1 MTQEQRGETD
11 KLKTLIDTL
20 AIVNTSLDISE
31 IEARTIEA
39 AMRLVQSEQAS
50 LLLLD
55 ESTGELYF
63 DTATG
68 DKGEEVKQIRLKKG
82 EGIAGWVAEHNEPLI
97 VPDVNADPRFTARV
111 DRKSG
116 FITRNILC
124 VPVRIKS
131 RLIGVLQAINKRGDA
146 FSEEDQDYLTALAN
160 QVAVAIEN
168 ARLYQDLRAAFHSTV
183 QSLAEAMDLRDQA
196 TKGHARRV
204 VNYSVGIARVMG
216 MPPKLMGTLKLA
228 AMLHDVGMIGISDE
242 QVRRA
247 DLAGKER
254 GEIIKR
260 HVDLSCQILGN
271 IKQLKDCMPVIRHH
285 HEHYDGSGYPDGLK
299 GNQIPILARIIA
311 AADTFDALSTQRA
324 YLPKVA
330 REQALERVKAMS
342 GKELDP
348 SVVEGLLEA
357 YLLYSLDKVT

>member
-1 MTQEQRGETD
+1 MPHEHPGETD

-20 AIVNTSLDISE
+20 AIVNTSLDLSE

-39 AMRLVQSEQAS
+39 AKRLVLAEQAS

-55 ESTGELYF
+55 EASGELYF

-68 DKGEEVKQIRLKKG
+68 ERGEEVKQIRLKKG
-82 EGIAGWVAEHNEPLI
+82 EGIAGWVAEHNAPLI
-97 VPDVNADPRFTARV
+97 VPDVNLDPRFTARV

-116 FITRNILC
+116 FITRDILC
-124 VPVRIKS
+124 VPVCIKN
-131 RLIGVLQAINKRGDA
+131 RLIGVLQAINKIGIA
-146 FSEEDQDYLTALAN
+146 FGEEDQDFLTALAN

-216 MPPKLMGTLKLA
+216 MPPKLLGTLKLA

-242 QVRRA
+242 LVQRA
-247 DLAGKER
+247 DLSDQEQ

-260 HVDLSCQILGN
+260 HVDLSCQILSN

-285 HEHYDGSGYPDGLK
+285 HEHYDGSGYPEGLQ
-299 GNQIPILARIIA
+299 GNQIPILARVIA
-311 AADTFDALSTQRA
+311 VADAYDALATHRA
-324 YLPKVA
+324 YLPKIS
-330 REQALERVKAMS
+330 RESAIERLKAMA

-348 SVVEGLLEA
+348 AMVDGFIEA
-357 YLLYSLDKVT
+357 YQRYSLDQAT